1 MNYFILTYAVY
12 LAASIALTIW
22 VAKVLFRNG
31 RVFLVD
37 IFHGNNELANSV
49 NKLLVVGFYLVN
61 FGYMSLALKEGS
73 NIPSTQVVVEVL
85 SFKLGWII
93 LILGGMHFRNSVDV
107 GHQQGIK
114 VGNWILKRHLT
125 PLRPDDCDDVE

>member
-31 RVFLVD
+31 RVFLID
-37 IFHGNNELANSV
+37 IFHGNNELADSV

-61 FGYMSLALKEGS
+61 FGYMSLALKEGGTVL
-73 NIPSTQVVVEVL
+73 NIQVVVEVL

-93 LILGGMHFRNSVDV
+93 LILGGMHFLN
-107 GHQQGIK
+107 
-114 VGNWILKRHLT
+114 LT
-125 PLRPDDCDDVE
+125 IFFKLRSRAQKHAKETNI